1 MTEFMPFLIGA
12 ALLLAGGAVGVMA
25 ILSPRARATFIYAQ
39 LVLMVG
45 IYAGFALSSL
55 DAADI
60 IRRSDWSALLID
72 TMVAL
77 GFVFA
82 GLAAL
87 QSSRPWLLGAL
98 ILAHGSIDLAHL
110 LLGSAHVPSW
120 YAFVCILYDGIV
132 GVAAIWLL
140 SERTAKN

>member
-1 MTEFMPFLIGA
+1 MPLMIGIA
-12 ALLLAGGAVGVMA
+12 ILLAGAAIGVTT
-25 ILSPRARATFIYAQ
+25 ILSPKARATFVYAQ

-45 IYAGFALSSL
+45 IYAGFAIASL
-55 DAADI
+55 DGADI
-60 IRRSDWSALLID
+60 IRRADWSALLID
-72 TMVAL
+72 ALIAL

-110 LLGSAHVPSW
+110 LLGSAHVPAW

-140 SERTAKN
+140 SNKPAQD